1 VEKEL
6 PPHIRTFGHTDTLGY
21 LIDRPSPAPL
31 SLFHGLER
39 GTASVGSPPSARMV
53 ANWISRWMSSVSR
66 QAARLAIIRLVSL
79 IASWPP
85 QWAMRASSV
94 SRRSLA
100 QVDLPSTP
108 GNRSWPLVRRDRPFL
123 GLSAVELALD
133 ISGLSPGLFRTASKR
148 GSKVLVAIY
157 DIDPA
162 HLEAIGRGKSELK
175 DKSRPEDDIN
185 RRVEIRNVTE

>member
-1 VEKEL
+1 MDE
-6 PPHIRTFGHTDTLGY
+6 
-21 LIDRPSPAPL
+21 L
-31 SLFHGLER
+31 SLETGSAPGHHSFGLADR
-39 GTASVGSPPSARMV
+39 VLAATVGYEGV
-53 ANWISRWMSSVSR
+53 
-66 QAARLAIIRLVSL
+66 Q
-79 IASWPP
+79 
-85 QWAMRASSV
+85 V